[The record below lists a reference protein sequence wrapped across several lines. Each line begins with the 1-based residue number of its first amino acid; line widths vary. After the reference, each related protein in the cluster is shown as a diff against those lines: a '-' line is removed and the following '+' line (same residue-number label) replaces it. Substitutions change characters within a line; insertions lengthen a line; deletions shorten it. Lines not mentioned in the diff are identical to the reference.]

1 MAIYP
6 FLLIIAYTYILGFV
20 LRELPENIL
29 TNELLYKFEDA
40 SSIKDNILQEEMF
53 SHLIRQL
60 PVYNRIL
67 LSWLML
73 HMDHVIEKVFP
84 YVL

>member
-6 FLLIIAYTYILGFV
+6 FLLIVAYSYILGFV
-20 LRELPENIL
+20 LRELPDNIL
-29 TNELLYKFEDA
+29 TNELLSKFEDA
-40 SSIKDNILQEEMF
+40 SSIKDNILQEETF
-53 SHLIRQL
+53 SHLIRLL